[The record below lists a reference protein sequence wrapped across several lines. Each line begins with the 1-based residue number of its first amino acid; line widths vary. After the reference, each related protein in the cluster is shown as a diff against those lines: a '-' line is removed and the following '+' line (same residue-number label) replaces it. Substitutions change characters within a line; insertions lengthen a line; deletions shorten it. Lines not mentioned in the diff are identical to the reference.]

1 MICPKCGQD
10 TPIQKSFCVNCGG
23 LLETDFGSVQ
33 EAVGMEVR
41 DEARSALIRR
51 SGAWLAVSIVLLA
64 GALAFRLANREKDL
78 PRFDESPV
86 FQILD
91 LESPQPY
98 PELEM
103 PELALPVPAP

>member
-41 DEARSALIRR
+41 DEARR
-51 SGAWLAVSIVLLA
+51 LA
-64 GALAFRLANREKDL
+64 GVAADRRAILMPSNRIQPETPWENVVAFAEACRALCHGN
-78 PRFDESPV
+78 S
-86 FQILD
+86 
-91 LESPQPY
+91 S
-98 PELEM
+98 
-103 PELALPVPAP
+103 